1 MGKKKMTKNLR
12 QGGIGA
18 LGDVLLNEKV
28 ESAHVVAEGR
38 GPGVPVGFSGSVFA
52 LPGGH
57 GSGEFGPLGGLSRT
71 LGIVRGRHVGAGVLD
86 AFPFTE
92 NNGIGDFT
100 RGGD

>member
-1 MGKKKMTKNLR
+1 MTKNLR

-18 LGDVLLNEKV
+18 LGDVLLNEEV
-28 ESAHVVAEGR
+28 ESAHVVAEGG
-38 GPGVPVGFSGSVFA
+38 GPGIPVGFGRGVFA
-52 LPGGH
+52 LPEGH

-86 AFPFTE
+86 ALPFTE
-92 NNGIGDFT
+92 DDGIGDFA